1 MARWG
6 LILLGVGAGA
16 GGVALALTS
25 GGGSGSSPVAD
36 PTVAA
41 LSIRVRNRK
50 RLNGTLDPRL
60 MAFLDWWDAHGPFM
74 VTVGVDG
81 GWRADEAKQAS
92 LYAQGRTAPG
102 SIVTNAKTL
111 ADTPHGRRG
120 AVDLWPYKPESVAAG
135 TFVPDFDVERPETL
149 ARYRAMGEAG
159 KRMGLVWGGDFK
171 TLRDLPHFEVPD
183 WRSLPYPPP
192 PLLEVS

>member
-16 GGVALALTS
+16 GGLALALTS
-25 GGGSGSSPVAD
+25 GGGSGSSPVVD

-60 MAFLDWWDAHGPFM
+60 TAFLDWWDAHGPFM

-81 GWRADEAKQAS
+81 GLRTDEARQEQLFAEQKTHA
-92 LYAQGRTAPG
+92 R
-102 SIVTNAKTL
+102 TL
-111 ADTPHGRRG
+111 AATPHGRRG

-135 TFVPDFDVERPETL
+135 TFVPDFDVDNPETL

-171 TLRDLPHFEVPD
+171 SLKDLPHFEVPD
-183 WRSLPYPPP
+183 WRTLPFPP
-192 PLLEVS
+192 PLLEVT